1 MRSQKL
7 SKPRYRK
14 NLYQRLMTPLS
25 AVIVMAIAYLTLIAC
40 QPNSLAQPTPAPAT
54 PPVTE
59 PAAAP
64 ATPPAASGAIQLP
77 PLLYDY
83 AALAPY
89 IDAETMQLH
98 HDKHHATYV
107 TKLNEALAQLPEAQ
121 RQDVAALLE
130 DLESVPEAVRKT
142 IQNNGGGHINH
153 TMFWEIMA
161 PDSGGVPTGEIATAI
176 DTTFGSFDNFKT
188 QFEEAGTKQFG
199 SGWAWLVLN
208 PERELQ
214 IITTANQ
221 DSPLMQGLYP
231 VLGNDLWE
239 HAYYLSYRNRRAEY
253 LTKWWNVVNWEE
265 VNSRFSQAED
275 YFQG

>member
-7 SKPRYRK
+7 SKPRYSQNIYKRF
-14 NLYQRLMTPLS
+14 YQRLLTPLGFFM
-25 AVIVMAIAYLTLIAC
+25 VVAIACLTLIAC
-40 QPNSLAQPTPAPAT
+40 QPNSLAQP
-54 PPVTE
+54 
-59 PAAAP
+59 
-64 ATPPAASGAIQLP
+64 ATPPATQPAAEPAASGPVQLP
-77 PLLYDY
+77 PLPYDY
-83 AALAPY
+83 AALTPY

-107 TKLNEALAQLPEAQ
+107 TRLNEALAQLPEAQ
-121 RQDVAALLE
+121 RQDVAALIS
-130 DLESVPEAVRKT
+130 DLDSVPEAVRKT
-142 IQNNGGGHINH
+142 IQNNGGGHLNH

-161 PDSGGVPTGEIATAI
+161 PDQDGVPTGEIATAI
-176 DTTFGSFDNFKT
+176 ETTFGSFDDFKK
-188 QFEEAGTKQFG
+188 QFEEAGAKQFG

-208 PERELQ
+208 PEQELQ

-253 LTKWWNVVNWEE
+253 LTEWWNVVNWEE
-265 VNSRFSQAED
+265 VNNRYSQAQD
-275 YFQG
+275 YFPA